1 MIENSMQVLAEKMR
15 LESQWNTS
23 YLQNGRITADM
34 NVLHER
40 IRILR
45 RKLIQL
51 DTEEAGFSFKALDNV
66 EETLSV
72 AT

>member
-1 MIENSMQVLAEKMR
+1 MQVLAEKMR

-51 DTEEAGFSFKALDNV
+51 DTEEAGFSLKL
-66 EETLSV
+66 
-72 AT
+72 

>member
-45 RKLIQL
+45 RKTNSI
-51 DTEEAGFSFKALDNV
+51 GYGKSWIFF
-66 EETLSV
+66 
-72 AT
+72 